1 MYKQD
6 ASEVSGN
13 QVKQMLQ
20 YNQSIRS
27 LNDAAFMK
35 HLGWYDDQKGQIK
48 KP

>member
-13 QVKQMLQ
+13 QVKHMLN
-20 YNQSIRS
+20 YNQTIRS

-35 HLGWYDDQKGQIK
+35 HLGWLDDQKG
-48 KP
+48 